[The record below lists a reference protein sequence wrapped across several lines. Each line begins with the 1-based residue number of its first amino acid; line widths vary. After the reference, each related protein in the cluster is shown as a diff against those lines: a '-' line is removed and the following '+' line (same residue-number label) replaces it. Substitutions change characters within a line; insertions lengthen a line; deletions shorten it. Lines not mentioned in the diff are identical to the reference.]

1 MTVPKLLINNV
12 ALYFP
17 IRLRDSGSLHRESG
31 HPVFSALEEVVGF
44 FGGKKTSNV
53 QQRVLQTQEI
63 PRELADLGSS
73 SKVTWYMGYVSF
85 QEGTLPETNSN
96 LTPEKMVIGKR
107 LSFWGKRL
115 IFRCKLLVL
124 GRVHFKKI
132 PEKTTHFLVKTYFF
146 NGVFGL
152 PGRFLKFLKHAF

>member
-44 FGGKKTSNV
+44 FGTSNV
-53 QQRVLQTQEI
+53 QQRVLKTQEI

-85 QEGTLPETNSN
+85 QEGTLPETSSN
-96 LTPEKMVIGKR
+96 LAPEK
-107 LSFWGKRL
+107 W
-115 IFRCKLLVL
+115 
-124 GRVHFKKI
+124 
-132 PEKTTHFLVKTYFF
+132 
-146 NGVFGL
+146 
-152 PGRFLKFLKHAF
+152 